1 MSEIDQLRAELA
13 DVRAAKSDNLIMA
26 VEDLTKFSDL
36 LQDCL
41 DLFTEIAHQ
50 DDSGQYEI
58 SQNLRR
64 KLDALCLKI
73 QQET

>member
-1 MSEIDQLRAELA
+1 MSEIDQLRSELA
-13 DVRAAKSDNLIMA
+13 DVRAAKSDNLIKA

-50 DDSGQYEI
+50 DDNGQYEI
-58 SQNLRR
+58 SQRLR
-64 KLDALCLKI
+64 KQLDELCTQIKA
-73 QQET
+73 ES